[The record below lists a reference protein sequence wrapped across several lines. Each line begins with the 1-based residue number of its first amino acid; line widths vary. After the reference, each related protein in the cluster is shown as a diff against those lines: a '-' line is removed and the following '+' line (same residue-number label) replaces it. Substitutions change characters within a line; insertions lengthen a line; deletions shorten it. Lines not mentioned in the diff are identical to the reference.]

1 MNSAVSNI
9 RPAPDP
15 ILVDLAKYAAHY
27 ISDSREAIAPARYNL
42 MDTLGCGL
50 LALRYSECAKHLG
63 PIVPGATLTHG
74 HLCGAGLATSGRRR

>member
-27 ISDSREAIAPARYNL
+27 ISDSREAIATARYNL
-42 MDTLGCGL
+42 MDT
-50 LALRYSECAKHLG
+50 
-63 PIVPGATLTHG
+63 PVFFQPV
-74 HLCGAGLATSGRRR
+74 